1 MPAELT
7 PLEVQR
13 QEKAVRDWIATRKGD
28 EKISEQ
34 QRYDRIKKLPR
45 AEYLHEL
52 KNFLKA
58 TTEHVAKA
66 SDIDIAYT
74 MLQAPQNWSPHNIQ
88 SAAKKIIDHEKAR
101 NNMVSLVLRTLRG
114 LL

>member
-7 PLEVQR
+7 PLQVQR
-13 QEKAVRDWIATRKGD
+13 QEKAVRDWIASRKGD
-28 EKISEQ
+28 EKTREQ
-34 QRYDRIKKLPR
+34 ERYDRIKKLPR

-58 TTEHVAKA
+58 TTEHVAKS
-66 SDIDIAYT
+66 SDVDVAYT
-74 MLQAPQNWSPHNIQ
+74 ILQAPQNWSSQNIQ

-101 NNMVSLVLRTLRG
+101 NNMVSLVL
-114 LL
+114 